1 VIGDAAVGASA
12 RSLRAGISTERR
24 TFDAMLER
32 VMDVERFLIT
42 RGLRLPVGGSLLAT
56 AREPPVERH
65 PNQSIEA
72 GGSLPPAVR

>member
-1 VIGDAAVGASA
+1 
-12 RSLRAGISTERR
+12 
-24 TFDAMLER
+24 
-32 VMDVERFLIT
+32 MDVERFLIT